1 MATGVVD
8 INSDLVRKK
17 WMREGLI
24 QGASTSFWSPMTGSN
39 RNAIVYQ
46 ENNENSGSGHTVVF
60 DFDGNLTGKGIKG
73 KDTARGKG
81 EQKKKFSDKIT
92 VERYRLVVDNGDK
105 FDGVNIGDLSINEHS
120 DSRKGLADLFVRFK
134 DQSIFDAA
142 QGNLITN
149 EDGKQAPSHSIDLGS
164 TFNFNTLLDIEK
176 TLKTSQGF
184 TTGGVRRP
192 LVPYRTDGNRPMWLY
207 VIDSAMANILRKDT
221 AGYQALIAQGDVRG
235 NNNRNINGV
244 IGRLGQLVIVEADQ
258 FFGETAGTATSGWGM
273 NDSEIELSGLRQYDA
288 TNDAWTGQ
296 DGFEYTTSNLKSRG
310 LILGA
315 GALQLAFGKMPDYKY
330 KSSDD
335 FDITSESA
343 MEFWMEAR
351 KTHLKAENAEYKQA
365 KVANIDH
372 GVVVTD
378 LKVS

>member
-1 MATGVVD
+1 MDVHAAEFRRV
-8 INSDLVRKK
+8 
-17 WMREGLI
+17 
-24 QGASTSFWSPMTGSN
+24 Q
-39 RNAIVYQ
+39 
-46 ENNENSGSGHTVVF
+46 H
-60 DFDGNLTGKGIKG
+60 
-73 KDTARGKG
+73 
-81 EQKKKFSDKIT
+81 
-92 VERYRLVVDNGDK
+92 
-105 FDGVNIGDLSINEHS
+105 
-120 DSRKGLADLFVRFK
+120 RFRQ
-134 DQSIFDAA
+134 DQ
-142 QGNLITN
+142 
-149 EDGKQAPSHSIDLGS
+149 P
-164 TFNFNTLLDIEK
+164 
-176 TLKTSQGF
+176 
-184 TTGGVRRP
+184 V
-192 LVPYRTDGNRPMWLY
+192 
-207 VIDSAMANILRKDT
+207 
-221 AGYQALIAQGDVRG
+221 G